1 MGLQPEVLVERIGK
15 EEELRDK
22 KLQKRAKKIEKN
34 LLAFFP
40 FCTFVKS
47 NN

>member
-1 MGLQPEVLVERIGK
+1 MGLQPEILVERIRRA
-15 EEELRDK
+15 EEQRDK
-22 KLQKRAKKIEKN
+22 KLHKRAKKRKKN

-40 FCTFVKS
+40 FLTFVKS